1 MKVTIAIDSFKG
13 SLSSRMAEAA
23 ASEGVLSVY
32 PDATCKLFPIA
43 DGGEGTVAALA
54 EALGAVMVECEVSDP
69 RMRRI
74 RAEYGYVSETATALI
89 EMSAAAG
96 LPLLT
101 PELRNPMYTT
111 TYGVGEMI
119 RDAIARGARH
129 FIIGIGGSATNDGG
143 AGMLMALGFGLL
155 DSSGEPIRLGAIG
168 LKDLAK
174 IDTGSV
180 LPELRECEFL
190 TLCDVKNPLL
200 GPDGASHVYGGQ
212 KGADEAMRYTL
223 DEYLS
228 HYARV
233 TRVSISGAD
242 ESCPGTGAAGGLGF
256 ALLSFLG
263 AKLVSGIDEILALT
277 GVEDS
282 IKDSDLVLTGE
293 GKLDS
298 QSYMG
303 KAPVGVSTLAMA
315 HGVPC
320 IAFAGAV
327 TGDITILG
335 SLGITDAYAI
345 SPIDMPLELAMR
357 EDVAYENMKRCVEA
371 VFMKIKNGEQ

>member
-13 SLSSRMAEAA
+13 SLSSKMAEAA
-23 ASEGVLSVY
+23 AREGVLSVY
-32 PDATCKLFPIA
+32 PDAICKLFPIA

-69 RMRRI
+69 RARRI
-74 RAEYGYVSETATALI
+74 RAEYGYVETTATALI

-96 LPLLT
+96 LPLLS

-119 RDAIARGARH
+119 RDAISRGARH

-155 DSSGEPIRLGAIG
+155 DLSDKPISLGAIG

-180 LPELRECEFL
+180 LPELRECDFL

-200 GPDGASHVYGGQ
+200 GPSGASHVYGGQ

-228 HYARV
+228 HYASV
-233 TRVSISGAD
+233 TRVSIKGAD
-242 ESCPGTGAAGGLGF
+242 ESAPGTGAAGGLGF

-263 AKLVSGIDEILALT
+263 AKLVSGIDSILELT
-277 GVEDS
+277 GVRDS
-282 IKDSDLVLTGE
+282 IKDSDYVLTGE

-303 KAPVGVSTLAMA
+303 KAPVGVAELAMA

-327 TGDITILG
+327 TGDLTILK
-335 SLGITDAYAI
+335 SHGITDAYAI
-345 SPIDMPLELAMR
+345 SPLDMPLEVAMR

-371 VFMKIKNGEQ
+371 VFMKIKEEEQ